1 MAFSTFYPPMKASRD
16 DDSIRQLL
24 FLFMFCCF
32 PSIANE
38 GIYNICVVVVVISSS
53 VLVVRATL
61 GATLQQCGCSEWE
74 HTSTASWRWICFHLR
89 SLELAGFCATQHAA
103 YFFLLF
109 FLCLI
114 DEQQISNVQVCS
126 TVRMDNVRTG
136 LVVHPNSYDVI
147 SSQWQQQSAEYLS
160 IQASTEPGDPL
171 DRQAN
176 G

>member
-61 GATLQQCGCSEWE
+61 GATLQ
-74 HTSTASWRWICFHLR
+74 
-89 SLELAGFCATQHAA
+89 
-103 YFFLLF
+103 
-109 FLCLI
+109 
-114 DEQQISNVQVCS
+114 
-126 TVRMDNVRTG
+126 
-136 LVVHPNSYDVI
+136 
-147 SSQWQQQSAEYLS
+147 
-160 IQASTEPGDPL
+160 
-171 DRQAN
+171 
-176 G
+176 